1 MKLEQAMI
9 KAIKY
14 FEKRA
19 QKNNAEI
26 RNVYALEMSTGI
38 NESSALFKIEYAING
53 DYTES
58 DKKPYCIRVVQKG
71 KNIEITD

>member
-38 NESSALFKIEYAING
+38 NESSALFNY
-53 DYTES
+53 Y
-58 DKKPYCIRVVQKG
+58 
-71 KNIEITD
+71 ITT